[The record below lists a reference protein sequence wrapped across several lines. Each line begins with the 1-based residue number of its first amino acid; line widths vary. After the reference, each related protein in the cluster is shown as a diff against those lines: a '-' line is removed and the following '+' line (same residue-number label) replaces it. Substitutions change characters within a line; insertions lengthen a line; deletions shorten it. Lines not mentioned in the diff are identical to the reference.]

1 MIGATIRTMS
11 RHPEHEVCEI
21 FVSTPAT
28 VERVRTR
35 LSTADASRISEFF
48 KALSDETRL
57 KMAIA
62 LCGERELCVCD
73 LALAVGTTVANA
85 SHHLRVL
92 RQARLAKARKE
103 GKTVYYSL
111 QDDHVRDFLKI
122 ALEHGREAV
131 RT

>member
-1 MIGATIRTMS
+1 M
-11 RHPEHEVCEI
+11 HPIKTCADHDVCEV
-21 FVSTPAT
+21 FTAEPET
-28 VERVRTR
+28 VARVRTR
-35 LSTADASRISEFF
+35 LATVDALRVAEFF

-73 LALAVGTTVANA
+73 LASAVGTTVANA

-92 RQARLAKARKE
+92 RQSGLVKSRKA

-111 QDDHVRDFLKI
+111 QDDHVRDFLST
-122 ALEHGREAV
+122 AVEHGAEAILP
-131 RT
+131 